1 MRTSFSCFIAFVSVP
16 CFGAINLAAEEAP
29 AELPWDQ
36 PATIS
41 YTRNGDGTSS
51 AKIDAVLTYKTSQ
64 PERALPARGAYKS
77 KYSAGLFLH
86 RDTTASAPTND
97 RGGYFRF
104 GGTYVPDFDN
114 SQGVVTFDWAGKM
127 SIGTTL
133 VDAGSAGD
141 PKYVDRTKDRQV
153 VFGSVYYQPPLPGT
167 PTTNPR
173 PMVMYFV
180 TKAGMYSDHSSG
192 GTTQGRVTGHLAEVT
207 ASVAPLGLDPEQN
220 KLGRF
225 GFVPTIT
232 LAAQVQKDRTA
243 TGVRSANTYKL
254 YSASLGISFSKLEKE
269 SGGLVPS
276 INLTRSVGADLLT
289 GRARQSKTEL
299 TLGFTF

>member
-1 MRTSFSCFIAFVSVP
+1 MKTSFSCLISFISLP

-36 PATIS
+36 PAMIA

-64 PERALPARGAYKS
+64 PERAIPERGAYKT
-77 KYSAGLFLH
+77 KYSAGLFVH

-97 RGGYFRF
+97 RGGYIRF
-104 GGTYVPDFDN
+104 GGSYVPDFDN
-114 SQGVVTFDWAGKM
+114 SQGVVAFDWAGKM

-133 VDAGSAGD
+133 VDVGDAGN

-153 VFGSVYYQPPLPGT
+153 IFGSVYYQPPLMGT

-180 TKAGMYSDHSSG
+180 TKMGAYSDHNNGS
-192 GTTQGRVTGHLAEVT
+192 TTQGRLTGYLADIT
-207 ASVAPLGLDPEQN
+207 ASIAPLGLDPDQN
-220 KLGRF
+220 KFGRF
-225 GFVPTIT
+225 GIVPTVT
-232 LAAQVQKDRTA
+232 LSAQVQKDTNA
-243 TGVRSANTYKL
+243 TGTRSANTYKL
-254 YSASLGISFSKLEKE
+254 YSASLGISFAKLDKE
-269 SGGLVPS
+269 SGGLIPS
-276 INLTRSVGADLLT
+276 INLTRSVGADLLV
-289 GRARQSKTEL
+289 GRTRQSKTEL